1 MEANKMKNMIVLK
14 NLPSNIGDEA
24 FVILK
29 PNSKIKVED
38 YAEKCTNDKEVTTK
52 FGAKD
57 YMIKEAEMIISNY
70 LSDIENEK
78 RLKSM
83 RIDKIELKYK
93 RLKALTFIL
102 GIITTLTTITRLI

>member
-1 MEANKMKNMIVLK
+1 
-14 NLPSNIGDEA
+14 
-24 FVILK
+24 
-29 PNSKIKVED
+29 
-38 YAEKCTNDKEVTTK
+38 
-52 FGAKD
+52 
-57 YMIKEAEMIISNY
+57 MIISNY